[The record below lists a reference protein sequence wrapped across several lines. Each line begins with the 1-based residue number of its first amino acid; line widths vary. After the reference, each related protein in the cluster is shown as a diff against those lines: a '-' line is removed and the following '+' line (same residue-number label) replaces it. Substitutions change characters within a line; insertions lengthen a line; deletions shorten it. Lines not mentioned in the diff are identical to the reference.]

1 MKLATWNVNSLKV
14 RLPHVL
20 EFLAEHKLDA
30 LCLQETKTEDDKFP
44 TEEIAATGY
53 RVVFS
58 GQKTYNG
65 VAILSRDEAQNI
77 VAGIPSYDDPQKRV
91 LAATIGGVRVICVY
105 VPNGEA
111 VESEKYKYKLGWLD
125 KLNAWLKDE
134 LASNAKL
141 ALMGDYNIA
150 PEDRDVHDPK
160 FWTGKVLFSEPEKT
174 AFRDLIGLGLTDSFR
189 MFDQPEKSYSWWDYR
204 LNGFKRNLGLR
215 IDHILL
221 SQELAKSCKNCVIDK
236 TPRAKE
242 RPSDHA
248 PVIVE
253 LAEN

>member
-44 TEEIAATGY
+44 TEEITATGY

-91 LAATIGGVRVICVY
+91 LAATIGGVRIICVY

-221 SQELAKSCKNCVIDK
+221 SQELAKSCKSCVIDK

-248 PVIVE
+248 PVI
-253 LAEN
+253 AEI